1 MESTHRLVVIIIHV
15 REKKG
20 KLYLIMEKNNK

>member
-1 MESTHRLVVIIIHV
+1 MESTLQIIIIHV

-20 KLYLIMEKNNK
+20 KLYLIMDKNNTKV